1 MNEQT
6 DDPSTRRKIL
16 KTGVALS
23 GAPALV
29 SGAANSETLGLG
41 LIGCGGRGTGAVAN
55 AFAADDNI
63 ALTAVGDLF
72 EDQIEHSIAQLQKKN
87 AEKVRVDP
95 DSRLVGFD
103 AIERVV
109 QHPDVDLVILATP
122 PAFRPAHLAAA
133 VASGKH
139 AFVEITAAVD
149 SPGVRSV
156 LESSRRAEATDLAI
170 VSGFCW
176 RYDNALRAA
185 REQIRGGAIGDVRA
199 LYATYYRSNL
209 GNKFKGERPPGTT
222 DLEWQIR
229 DWYSHLWL
237 SGDVT
242 LLLSGGHSVDKMA
255 WWLDDE
261 MPIAAVATGGRTFPN
276 WGNTFDHTFVVYE
289 YEGGRRGFL
298 GCRSHSGCYNEN
310 GDHVIGSKGV
320 MRFPGRTP
328 VIEGET
334 NWRYRGETGNKY
346 QNEHDEWIRSIREG
360 KPINDGKRMAETTAM
375 TLMGRMAAYTG
386 QRITDLP
393 FQVGRSGRAFSL
405 EFVAQVGPV
414 IGSVEGPDITD
425 RSPANLFPRRT
436 KGIVISP
443 AKTGY
448 DGEVGRFSAT

>member
-1 MNEQT
+1 MKN
-6 DDPSTRRKIL
+6 DPDQSATRRKVL

-23 GAPALV
+23 GASTLV
-29 SGAANSETLGLG
+29 SGAANSETLGIG

-72 EDQIEHSIAQLQKKN
+72 DDQVENSIEQLRKQN
-87 AEKVRVDP
+87 AEKVRVGSG
-95 DSRLVGFD
+95 SRFIGFD
-103 AIERVV
+103 AFERVAR
-109 QHPDVDLVILATP
+109 HPDVDLVILATP

-156 LESSRRAEATDLAI
+156 LESSQRAAATGLAI

-185 REQIRGGAIGDVRA
+185 REQIRKGALGEIRA
-199 LYATYYRSNL
+199 MYATYYRSNL
-209 GNKFKGERPPGTT
+209 GNKFKGERPPGAT

-261 MPIAAVATGGRTFPN
+261 MPVAAVATGGQTFPN
-276 WGNTFDHTFVVYE
+276 WGNTFDHSFVVYE

-320 MRFPGRTP
+320 MRFLGRTP
-328 VIEGET
+328 VIEGEIQ
-334 NWRYRGETGNKY
+334 WRYRGDTGNKY

-386 QRITDLP
+386 KRITWEDVMNSKQSLVPENLTRDSVVENIDLAIP
-393 FQVGRSGRAFSL
+393 GET
-405 EFVAQVGPV
+405 EF
-414 IGSVEGPDITD
+414 E
-425 RSPANLFPRRT
+425 
-436 KGIVISP
+436 
-443 AKTGY
+443 
-448 DGEVGRFSAT
+448 